1 MSFQVGPYP
10 KNIQNVLSFR
20 SPVGT
25 FLVEQRLTP
34 KQLAQATG
42 VSESSIKRWCDSGEI
57 ATIRT
62 PGGHRR
68 IPLSGAIQFL
78 RGSDYELLAPQVLG
92 LPSGTRRNAISLE
105 EATEEFQRA
114 LEENHEDRA
123 RQILFEQYL
132 QRQPLAM
139 IGDRVIAPA
148 FERIGHRWEEGTLEV
163 FQERRALEITRNL
176 LHEIRLAQLPPALTA
191 PSALGGTLS
200 GDNYAL
206 APILVEL
213 VLREA
218 GWRAVFLGSNL
229 PVDTLIAALRD
240 ERPALCWLSI
250 SHIEDEPR
258 FLEEYKRLCAAA
270 GAQTALIIGGRGV
283 KQELRHAM
291 RYFAHCETLQHLE
304 TLATTLRASRSSGPP
319 AAP

>member
-1 MSFQVGPYP
+1 M
-10 KNIQNVLSFR
+10 
-20 SPVGT
+20 
-25 FLVEQRLTP
+25 EQRLTP

-42 VSESSIKRWCDSGEI
+42 VSESSIKRWCDSGDI

-105 EATEEFQRA
+105 EAAEQFQRA

-132 QRQPLAM
+132 QRQPLSV

-148 FERIGHRWEEGTLEV
+148 FERIGHRWEEGSLEV

-176 LHEIRLAQLPPALTA
+176 LHEIRLAQLPPLLTA
-191 PSALGGTLS
+191 PVALGGTLS

-213 VLREA
+213 VLREV

-250 SHIEDEPR
+250 THVEDEPR
-258 FLEEYKRLCAAA
+258 FLADFHRLYAAA
-270 GAQTALIIGGRGV
+270 GEQTALVVGGRGV
-283 KQELRHAM
+283 RGELRREM

-304 TLATTLRASRSSGPP
+304 TLAKTLHVARGGGEIP
-319 AAP
+319 AE